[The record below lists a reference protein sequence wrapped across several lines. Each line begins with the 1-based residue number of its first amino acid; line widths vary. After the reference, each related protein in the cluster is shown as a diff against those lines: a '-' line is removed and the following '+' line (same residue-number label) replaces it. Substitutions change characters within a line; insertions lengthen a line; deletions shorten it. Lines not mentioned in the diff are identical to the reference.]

1 MPTYT
6 QIGTAVTVGAGGAS
20 SIDFTA
26 IPSTYTDLVVKL
38 SVRTNVVGLADDV
51 FLSFNGSTSTFSAK
65 FLQGTGSTAISGTY
79 NRFAGFGTGNTATSS
94 TFSNQEIY
102 IPNYLASTNK
112 GYSVDSVSEN
122 NASVG
127 QMALVAGLWSTSSA
141 INQIIF
147 TPVSGTLFLQY
158 STAYLY
164 GVSNA

>member
-1 MPTYT
+1 MPTFT
-6 QIGTAVTVGAGGAS
+6 QISTAVTVGSGGAA
-20 SIDFTA
+20 SIDFSS
-26 IPSTYTDLVVKL
+26 IPSTYTDLIVKL
-38 SVRTNVVGLADDV
+38 SVRTNVSAVADDV
-51 FLSFNGSTSTFSAK
+51 FLAFNGSTSTFTGRY
-65 FLQGTGSTAISGTY
+65 LQGTGSAVVTGTY
-79 NRFAGFGTGNTATSS
+79 NRFAGFGTGNTATAS

-112 GYSVDSVSEN
+112 SHGVDSVSEN
-122 NASVG
+122 NATVA

-141 INQIIF
+141 INQITL